1 MRQIIYIDTEQIYQR
16 ACELRGFD
24 AKPNE
29 EFYESGTSS
38 KYANTWRAWYKVN
51 TERTGFSS
59 GELEQA
65 VSEWLKIPVPAKQG
79 FTVSFIDQDVVIIT
93 DLEEAGVCDL
103 NDADDEHHILP
114 VTQFREWLYKWN
126 ADPLNR
132 VMGTDEAAAIW
143 GLSQSWVKQLCL
155 DGKVEA
161 RRIGKHWIL
170 KRNQPNPKQ
179 L

>member
-1 MRQIIYIDTEQIYQR
+1 
-16 ACELRGFD
+16 
-24 AKPNE
+24 
-29 EFYESGTSS
+29 
-38 KYANTWRAWYKVN
+38 
-51 TERTGFSS
+51 
-59 GELEQA
+59 
-65 VSEWLKIPVPAKQG
+65 
-79 FTVSFIDQDVVIIT
+79 VVIIT